1 MTREDDFGVHILN
14 LPYGDGWSKI
24 FGMENFGNT
33 CFCNSILQCL
43 FYTEKFRAHLAS
55 QGGLSYD
62 KKGSVYGVQQ
72 HPYVT
77 KYEHNLKKTREL
89 IKSSKILSNNANND
103 RPKSSR
109 KSGLF
114 GIKLNSGNTGS
125 NSNNNGNFTNSNS
138 SVRSLAI
145 DVPSNVPFVKRAKEC
160 TFLTAEQKLRIKKFA
175 ELRNMELLITR
186 TTGLLDKSENDML
199 FMLNSDSYYS
209 ENNALQ
215 EKATKGD
222 LILISP
228 LSSIVV
234 VGIPQPDPSLNT
246 TYQATLQ
253 NPSIDQRKR
262 AALQNGPII
271 NLDHPILKASNLLDD
286 SDLLFALKDIYECII
301 ENDSQIGVVSPN
313 YFISK
318 LRERNIL
325 FSLINMHHDA
335 HEFFNYLLNV
345 IIEYLDKYH
354 GHEVNWANQL
364 FQGLITNETKCLQC
378 ETVTSR
384 DEEFLDLSIDIP
396 GGESSFS
403 LTYALNNF
411 SKKEILTQQNKFYCS
426 KCAALQEALKTIK
439 LKSLPEILV
448 INLKRFKYDE
458 EFNKVVK
465 LFDTISY
472 PLKLRLFN
480 TTTNSGKSE
489 DGAGDGNF
497 SLYELYAL
505 VVHIGGG
512 PLQGHYVS
520 LCKNKAGLWFLF
532 DDETVELVDEAYVLR
547 FFGCGPGLASA
558 YILFY
563 QKCNTMDEDEVDFG
577 FNPHDLYDGN
587 DLHVD
592 DSFENSD
599 FTEPSSDRVNT
610 SASLASVLEQD
621 SFHEGKPENISTTE
635 TFVNKEDSQNKSK
648 DDDISLN
655 KSKNKETK
663 KADTLKENDSNA
675 AIGNSENSSKPE
687 KKTWVAGLK
696 RRESKLIPNLER
708 RNSFT
713 SIIAGTRTPSNKKNT
728 NTGDKKKSIFNLKRW
743 S

>member
-1 MTREDDFGVHILN
+1 M
-14 LPYGDGWSKI
+14 
-24 FGMENFGNT
+24 
-33 CFCNSILQCL
+33 
-43 FYTEKFRAHLAS
+43 
-55 QGGLSYD
+55 
-62 KKGSVYGVQQ
+62 
-72 HPYVT
+72 
-77 KYEHNLKKTREL
+77 
-89 IKSSKILSNNANND
+89 
-103 RPKSSR
+103 
-109 KSGLF
+109 
-114 GIKLNSGNTGS
+114 
-125 NSNNNGNFTNSNS
+125 
-138 SVRSLAI
+138 
-145 DVPSNVPFVKRAKEC
+145 
-160 TFLTAEQKLRIKKFA
+160 
-175 ELRNMELLITR
+175 LITG
-186 TTGLLDKSENDML
+186 TTRSLDKSENDIL
-199 FMLNSDSYYS
+199 FLLNNDAYYV
-209 ENNALQ
+209 ENNVLQ

-222 LILISP
+222 LIFIPP

-234 VGIPQPDPSLNT
+234 VGIPQPDSSLNT
-246 TYQATLQ
+246 TYQATSQ
-253 NPSIDQRKR
+253 SPSIDQRKR

-271 NLDHPILKASNLLDD
+271 NLDHAILKASNLLDD
-286 SDLLFALKDIYECII
+286 SDLLFALKDIYECIV

-313 YFISK
+313 YFVNK

-384 DEEFLDLSIDIP
+384 DEEFLDLSVDIP
-396 GGESSFS
+396 AGASSFS

-480 TTTNSGKSE
+480 TTSNSGKSE
-489 DGAGDGNF
+489 DRKRDGNF

-532 DDETVELVDEAYVLR
+532 DDETVVLVDEAYVLR
-547 FFGCGPGLASA
+547 FFGGGPGLASA

-563 QKCNTMDEDEVDFG
+563 QKCNTVDEDEVDFG
-577 FNPHDLYDGN
+577 FNLHDLYDGN
-587 DLHVD
+587 DLHISSSLD
-592 DSFENSD
+592 TSD
-599 FTEPSSDRVNT
+599 FNEPYSDWMNT
-610 SASLASVLEQD
+610 STSVASVFEQD
-621 SFHEGKPENISTTE
+621 SFHESKPENISTTDSI
-635 TFVNKEDSQNKSK
+635 VNKEDSQIKIK
-648 DDDISLN
+648 EDDISLN
-655 KSKNKETK
+655 KSKSKETK
-663 KADTLKENDSNA
+663 KTDIKKDNDSNLA
-675 AIGNSENSSKPE
+675 NKNSETSSEPE
-687 KKTWVAGLK
+687 KKTWIAGLK

-713 SIIAGTRTPSNKKNT
+713 SIISGSRTPSNKKNS
-728 NTGDKKKSIFNLKRW
+728 NTGDKKRSIFNLKRW
-743 S
+743 A